1 VQSGDLT
8 YWLVWVLGVLVVGLG
23 VTLTWWGLF
32 GDRARGRRRC
42 PRCWHDLSH
51 TPGMTC
57 SECGYTARREPVLF
71 RGRRRLVPAVLGA
84 VAASVA
90 ATWCIEQVQHEG
102 FISVLRTR
110 MILLSLPMVGGAHEG
125 LTDELSS
132 RIGRRKLADGHY
144 RSLIKRC
151 LRGDRR
157 ARPVTPLWEE
167 KYGRLLDLSRG
178 DAPEDIDLD
187 RKLLALPA
195 RVELGT
201 RRPWPRDAPVCLDLR
216 VRHWWTPGTA
226 CRVRVT
232 PKWDGAEPV
241 IIVGSGVRR
250 NPRPYPLVIERPPDA
265 ETLDFDLVLERRLP
279 DPDATWEHI
288 QELSINVP
296 LAVEGP
302 LAEVLQPVET
312 DELHEAMISAFS
324 PGAMKWTSG
333 RSPLRIRFDRRYTY
347 IPSLEDTAFGA
358 SVEILRDGVL
368 ARRLDLWWSFRPELG
383 NDNYGWLVAYE
394 DAPLL
399 MEANEA
405 DGRWQMRVRGDP
417 TVALRAGPATSYW
430 EGEFTVP
437 LAVEEVQDTAPAKD
451 WWVE

>member
-1 VQSGDLT
+1 
-8 YWLVWVLGVLVVGLG
+8 
-23 VTLTWWGLF
+23 
-32 GDRARGRRRC
+32 
-42 PRCWHDLSH
+42 
-51 TPGMTC
+51 M
-57 SECGYTARREPVLF
+57 
-71 RGRRRLVPAVLGA
+71 
-84 VAASVA
+84 
-90 ATWCIEQVQHEG
+90 
-102 FISVLRTR
+102 
-110 MILLSLPMVGGAHEG
+110 
-125 LTDELSS
+125 
-132 RIGRRKLADGHY
+132 
-144 RSLIKRC
+144 
-151 LRGDRR
+151 
-157 ARPVTPLWEE
+157 
-167 KYGRLLDLSRG
+167 
-178 DAPEDIDLD
+178 
-187 RKLLALPA
+187 
-195 RVELGT
+195 
-201 RRPWPRDAPVCLDLR
+201 CLDLR

-241 IIVGSGVRR
+241 MIGGSGVWR
-250 NPRPYPLVIERPPDA
+250 NPRPNPLVIERPQDA

-312 DELHEAMISAFS
+312 DELHVAMISAFS

-417 TVALRAGPATSYW
+417 TVALRAGPATRYW

>member
-1 VQSGDLT
+1 MQSGDPT
-8 YWLVWVLGVLVVGLG
+8 YWLAWVLSVLVVGLG

-57 SECGYTARREPVLF
+57 SECGYTAKREPALF
-71 RGRRRLVPAVLGA
+71 RGRRRLVPTVIGA
-84 VAASVA
+84 VTASVA
-90 ATWCIEQVQHEG
+90 ATWAIEQVQHEG
-102 FISVLRTR
+102 FVSVLPTR
-110 MILLSLPMVGGAHEG
+110 MVLLSLPMVGGAHEG

-132 RIGRRKLADGHY
+132 RVGRRKLTDGHY
-144 RSLIKRC
+144 RTLIKRC
-151 LRGDRR
+151 LRGDHR
-157 ARPVTPLWEE
+157 ARPVT
-167 KYGRLLDLSRG
+167 GN
-178 DAPEDIDLD
+178 APEDIDLD

-195 RVELGT
+195 RVQLGT
-201 RRPWPRDAPVCLDLR
+201 DRPWPADAPVCLDLE

-226 CRVRVT
+226 CRVHVT

-241 IIVGSGVRR
+241 IIVGSGARR
-250 NPRPYPLVIERPPDA
+250 RPPPYPLVIERPEDT
-265 ETLDFDLVLERRLP
+265 ETLDFDVVLERRLP

-288 QELSINVP
+288 QDLSINVP

-347 IPSLEDTAFGA
+347 VPSLGDTAFGA
-358 SVEILRDGVL
+358 CVEILRDGVL

-383 NDNYGWLVAYE
+383 DDNYGWLVAYE

-399 MEANEA
+399 LEANEA

-417 TVALRAGPATSYW
+417 VVALRAGLATSYW
-430 EGEFTVP
+430 GGEFTVP
-437 LAVEEVQDTAPAKD
+437 LVVEEVQTPAPAKD
-451 WWVE
+451 WWVADAVD